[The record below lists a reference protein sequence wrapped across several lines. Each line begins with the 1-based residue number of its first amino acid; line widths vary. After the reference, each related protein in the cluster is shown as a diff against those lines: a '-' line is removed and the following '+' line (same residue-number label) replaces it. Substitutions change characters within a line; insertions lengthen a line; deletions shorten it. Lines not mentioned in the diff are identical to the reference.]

1 MIYLKDYLNKQNYCT
16 NDYWT
21 KWFWEWL
28 LNNYFWKLIL
38 QNKKIAEK
46 MITKQWIIEQK
57 WLLSNGLLKSTGLL
71 NELLNY

>member
-1 MIYLKDYLNKQNYCT
+1 MITEQNDFE

-21 KWFWEWL
+21 IFL
-28 LNNYFWKLIL
+28 KLIL
-38 QNKKIAEK
+38 QNKKITEK

-71 NELLNY
+71 NELINY